1 MSFWQKK
8 RAVVAAVALLS
19 TGAVGG
25 WGISATLV
33 KNAAAAESLLEA
45 AGKSKLKLVGSYV
58 VNGTDL
64 EGKPYSGTS
73 TLDISLAP
81 SGALEFNWDNG
92 KIAGV
97 GQLIDDNILAV
108 AYLMNGR
115 TVVSVMNINPD
126 GSLSGKWLRRTDR
139 GAKGTETWKKA

>member
-1 MSFWQKK
+1 MSLWQTKK
-8 RAVVAAVALLS
+8 MAVAAIALLG

-25 WGISATLV
+25 WGISTTLV

-45 AGKSKLKLVGSYV
+45 AGKSKVRLVGSYDV
-58 VNGTDL
+58 HGTDV
-64 EGKPYSGTS
+64 EGRPYPGTS

-81 SGALEFNWDNG
+81 SGALELNWDNG
-92 KIAGV
+92 KTVGV
-97 GQLIDDNILAV
+97 GQLIDDSMVAV
-108 AYLMNGR
+108 AYLINGR
-115 TVVSVMNINPD
+115 TVISVMNINPD